1 MKHCIDIVSK
11 QKYNIDIEIDTVSK
25 QKEVNMP
32 KGSKKQRKAM
42 DIAEVNY
49 VYMSIY
55 EITFAEIK
63 RLLNI

>member
-1 MKHCIDIVSK
+1 MFGIYPYTVVS
-11 QKYNIDIEIDTVSK
+11 D
-25 QKEVNMP
+25 
-32 KGSKKQRKAM
+32 KQRKSM

-49 VYMSIY
+49 VYMSVY

>member
-1 MKHCIDIVSK
+1 MFGIYPYTVVS
-11 QKYNIDIEIDTVSK
+11 D
-25 QKEVNMP
+25 
-32 KGSKKQRKAM
+32 KQRKAM

-49 VYMSIY
+49 VYMSVY

>member
-11 QKYNIDIEIDTVSK
+11 QKYNIDIKIDTVSK
-25 QKEVNMP
+25 QKEVNMS

-42 DIAEVNY
+42 DIAGVNY
-49 VYMSIY
+49 VYMPVY
-55 EITFAEIK
+55 EITSAEIK